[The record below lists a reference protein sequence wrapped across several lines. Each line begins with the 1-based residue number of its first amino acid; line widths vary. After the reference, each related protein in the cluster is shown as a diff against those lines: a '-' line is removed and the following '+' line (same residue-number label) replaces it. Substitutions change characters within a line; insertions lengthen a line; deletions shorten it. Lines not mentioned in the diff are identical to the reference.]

1 MLYFSNWFL
10 LSQHPAYYCL
20 ILPSAIFYSFNQKLL
35 NMSQQI
41 LQLNFKFNVSRN
53 DYESMC
59 SSLAND
65 FAKVP
70 GCQWKVWLM
79 NEKNNEAGG
88 IYLFEDEKA
97 LEQFKASPLAAGV
110 LSHPAL
116 SDFSVKQFDI
126 LEDVSN
132 ITRAPLAMAGESV

>member
-1 MLYFSNWFL
+1 M
-10 LSQHPAYYCL
+10 A
-20 ILPSAIFYSFNQKLL
+20 
-35 NMSQQI
+35 
-41 LQLNFKFNVSRN
+41 
-53 DYESMC
+53 

-88 IYLFEDEKA
+88 IYLFKDEKA
-97 LEQFKASPLAAGV
+97 VEEFKASPLASGV

-116 SDFSVKQFDI
+116 SDFSIKQFDI
-126 LEDVSN
+126 LEDVSAV
-132 ITRAPLAMAGESV
+132 THAPLSMVTEAV

>member
-1 MLYFSNWFL
+1 
-10 LSQHPAYYCL
+10 
-20 ILPSAIFYSFNQKLL
+20 
-35 NMSQQI
+35 MSQQI

-53 DYESMC
+53 EYENMA

-70 GCQWKVWLM
+70 GLQWKVWLM
-79 NEKNNEAGG
+79 NEKENEVGG

-97 LEQFKASPLAAGV
+97 VEQFKASPLAAGV

-116 SDFSVKQFDI
+116 SDFSIKVFDI
-126 LEDVSN
+126 LENVSA
-132 ITRAPLAMAGESV
+132 ITHAPLAMAGEAV

>member
-1 MLYFSNWFL
+1 
-10 LSQHPAYYCL
+10 
-20 ILPSAIFYSFNQKLL
+20 
-35 NMSQQI
+35 MSQQI

-53 DYESMC
+53 DYENAVAP
-59 SSLAND
+59 LAND

-110 LSHPAL
+110 LNHPAL

-126 LEDVSN
+126 LENVSN
-132 ITRAPLAMAGESV
+132 ITRAPLSMATEAV

>member
-1 MLYFSNWFL
+1 
-10 LSQHPAYYCL
+10 
-20 ILPSAIFYSFNQKLL
+20 
-35 NMSQQI
+35 MSQQI
-41 LQLNFKFNVSRN
+41 LQLNFTFNVSRN
-53 DYESMC
+53 EYESMC

-79 NEKNNEAGG
+79 NEKDNEAGG

-126 LEDVSN
+126 LENVSAV
-132 ITRAPLAMAGESV
+132 TRAPLAMAGEAV